1 MSDVYRQNTI
11 EVVVNGNIMSL
22 ENGVFIDDLLGLL
35 NVEGQRYVVV
45 INDEIMPK
53 SMHGKIELQQS
64 DRCDIMSPISGG

>member
-1 MSDVYRQNTI
+1 MSDTYRLNKI
-11 EVVVNGNIMSL
+11 EVVVNGNRMSL

-35 NVEGQRYVVV
+35 NVQSQRHVVV

-53 SMHGKIELQQS
+53 SMYGQIELKQS

>member
-22 ENGVFIDDLLGLL
+22 ENGVFIDDLLGFL